1 MTLKEAGDIYNAQVK
16 KLEEVKET
24 IRIFHELLE
33 SDRKPFTTYIVRSDI
48 LQKAVSQLEEHEKH
62 ITNVLNKEMTFIQ

>member
-62 ITNVLNKEMTFIQ
+62 IMHVLNEEMTFIQ